1 MLHAVLVWAMQ
12 NKVDIRTLNELLR
25 PEEQLEETSDHLY
38 LTEEDIDRI
47 EKNYRKVNEK
57 IDVTGFNMT
66 VGEFSAGVHKDQP
79 TILYAEAAE

>member
-1 MLHAVLVWAMQ
+1 M
-12 NKVDIRTLNELLR
+12 NFSEKLLALSK
-25 PEEQLEETSDHLY
+25 EADKKLFETF
-38 LTEEDIDRI
+38 EDIDRI